1 MPIFFYIFFHEM
13 GSFPLVY
20 TQEWNMGVIEHATLR
35 CGGYCQ
41 QLSKMVIPIYSGCTS
56 SNPHQYFVLSVLS
69 FDPSGRYICCGGSH
83 LHLLMIYVVEHLFT
97 WHFFIGG
104 LLFSDW
110 CCSNSL
116 CVLNTRVFF
125 CLFVFGLLC
134 VLPISSILNA
144 TLSGIF
150 WRKKFLVLI

>member
-1 MPIFFYIFFHEM
+1 
-13 GSFPLVY
+13 
-20 TQEWNMGVIEHATLR
+20 MGVIEHATLR

-83 LHLLMIYVVEHLFT
+83 LHFLMIYVVEHLFT

-104 LLFSDW
+104 RLFSD
-110 CCSNSL
+110 
-116 CVLNTRVFF
+116 
-125 CLFVFGLLC
+125 
-134 VLPISSILNA
+134 
-144 TLSGIF
+144 
-150 WRKKFLVLI
+150 